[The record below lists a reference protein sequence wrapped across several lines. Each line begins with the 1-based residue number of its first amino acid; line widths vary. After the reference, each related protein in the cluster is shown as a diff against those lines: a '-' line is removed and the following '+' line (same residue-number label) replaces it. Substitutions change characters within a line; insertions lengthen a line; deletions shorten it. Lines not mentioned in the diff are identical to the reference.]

1 MAFRVNHVTKHVTNS
16 HPGAAC
22 ARQQNLPERT
32 CQRAAAVAHAMPRH
46 SQTRKYSFGRISV
59 RGFDSKQSEDPSCH
73 RQEHRWQTGMVVE
86 RTTQLPPQ
94 SSLMRFLN
102 KQSCCGIH
110 SVHHANE
117 ITAPAKW
124 SSRMFFS
131 VPDSYK
137 CNASPPRHEPRPSA
151 KWAAGAPF
159 QPAGWPAT
167 TAPMTPPAHCTQ
179 CIHAQHPAAR
189 PCQVLHETHKGLAL
203 APVL

>member
-102 KQSCCGIH
+102 
-110 SVHHANE
+110 
-117 ITAPAKW
+117 
-124 SSRMFFS
+124 
-131 VPDSYK
+131 
-137 CNASPPRHEPRPSA
+137 NASPPRHEPRPSA